1 MIKAEDSSSPPPP
14 PMASIDRSL
23 HALGFQY
30 TLISPG
36 KLTGRLKV
44 TETCCQ
50 PFDVLNGGVSALVA
64 ESVASLGAY
73 VASGFR
79 RVAGVQL
86 CTNHVKAALL
96 GEEVEAEAKP
106 IQVGGAIQ
114 VWEVQ
119 IRKIDP
125 SPSGSKALLSTSK
138 VTLFCYRQAPHA
150 TKDKD
155 YAETIKKYA
164 RL

>member
-1 MIKAEDSSSPPPP
+1 MTEAEDSSSPPPP
-14 PMASIDRSL
+14 MASIDRTL

-114 VWEVQ
+114 KVWEVQ

-138 VTLFCYRQAPHA
+138 VTLLCYRQAPHSVE
-150 TKDKD
+150 D

-164 RL
+164 KL